1 MATTEDLN
9 EIRDA
14 VVTIVNEA
22 LRPLAERISAVEQRS
37 ASDNLGK
44 GADSSAKTDGSDSQL
59 AKQVAPAE
67 LAAANAHGANR
78 DVRKELVDAAVE
90 LFYQHGYEATS
101 VQEIV
106 DRASVTKGALYH
118 YFRSKE
124 DLLLEIRN
132 NFMGDLLRFGRQ
144 IQSGHHSPTEALSL
158 IIRELLL
165 QVKERRAEMT
175 VAFLETRV
183 DFDRFPKAKAQRN
196 EWEEILA
203 QIIDRGRADQEF
215 RQNVDP
221 RIAAALI
228 GMCSWAAYHWFPDET
243 ALDFEGV
250 VDVFTELALHGLS

>member
-14 VVTIVNEA
+14 VVTIVNDA
-22 LRPLAERISAVEQRS
+22 LQPLADRLSAVERRAAPDDVTS
-37 ASDNLGK
+37 APGGVD
-44 GADSSAKTDGSDSQL
+44 GAATAETDSKLDEEVT
-59 AKQVAPAE
+59 PEE
-67 LAAANAHGANR
+67 LAATNAGR
-78 DVRKELVDAAVE
+78 DVRKELVDSAVE
-90 LFYQHGYEATS
+90 LFHQHGYEATS

-124 DLLLEIRN
+124 ALLLEIRN
-132 NFMGDLLRFGRQ
+132 NFMGDLLSFGRQ
-144 IQSGHHSPTEALSL
+144 IQSENHSATEALSL
-158 IIRELLL
+158 IIRQLLL

-203 QIIDRGRADQEF
+203 QIIDRGRSDKEF
-215 RQNVDP
+215 RRNVDP

-243 ALDFEGV
+243 SLDFEGV
-250 VDVFTELALHGLS
+250 VTVFTDLALHGLS